1 MDVYLRK
8 IFDKNMLNRRI
19 LRIKAFKVLYSSVLA
34 GNMSLSQAESQLE
47 ISCEATRDLY
57 IYMLGIISPL
67 TKIAKDRIEAAKA
80 KFNPTEEEKNPNM
93 KFAENALA
101 VLIDSDQDFQ
111 KVFKK
116 KKFDWSQYDLLL
128 KKVMTSVASKEYF
141 AEYMA
146 SPERSLAEDC
156 KLFTRIYEEEFEDC
170 VELEKL
176 LEDKSLYWNDDLAY
190 SLTWCCK
197 TLKNLAKG
205 ESWSLIPLYQ
215 SEMLKGD
222 GVESD
227 KFFVRKLLQASFA
240 GYEKYSAMVAESVTG
255 WEKERLFS
263 TDVVLIS
270 MGLAE
275 AVSFPTIPV
284 KVTMN
289 EYVEISKF
297 YGTPKS
303 RSFVNGLLDK
313 LVQQLANEGQINKDG
328 KGLL

>member
-1 MDVYLRK
+1 
-8 IFDKNMLNRRI
+8 MLNRRI

-34 GNMSLSQAESQLE
+34 GNMSLADAESQLE
-47 ISCEATRDLY
+47 LSCEAARDLY

-80 KFNPTEEEKNPNM
+80 KFNPTEEERNPNM

-101 VLIDSDQDFQ
+101 KLIDADEDFQ
-111 KVFKK
+111 KLFKK

-128 KKVMTSVASKEYF
+128 KKVMTSVASKDYY

-146 SPERSLAEDC
+146 SPDTSLAEDC
-156 KLFTRIYEEEFEDC
+156 KLFTRIFEEEFVDSE
-170 VELEKL
+170 ELEML

-197 TLKNLAKG
+197 TLNGFAKG
-205 ESWSLIPLYQ
+205 EGWSLLPLYQ
-215 SEMLKGD
+215 SEMLKGE

-227 KFFVRKLLQASFA
+227 KYFVRKLLQSSFA
-240 GYEKYSAMVAESVTG
+240 GYERYSAMVSEAVSG

-263 TDVVLIS
+263 TDVVLIV

-275 AVSFPTIPV
+275 AASFPTIPV

-303 RSFVNGLLDK
+303 RAFVNGLLDK
-313 LVQQLANEGQINKDG
+313 LIQQLVNEGQIKKEG

>member
-313 LVQQLANEGQINKDG
+313 LVQQLANEGQINKEG

>member
-1 MDVYLRK
+1 
-8 IFDKNMLNRRI
+8 MLNRRI

-34 GNMSLSQAESQLE
+34 ENMSLAQAEAQLE
-47 ISCEATRDLY
+47 LSCEATRDLY
-57 IYMLGIISPL
+57 IYMLGIVSPL
-67 TKIAKDRIEAAKA
+67 TRIAQDKIEAAKS
-80 KFNPTEEEKNPNM
+80 KFNPTEEERNPNM

-101 VLIDSDQDFQ
+101 KLLDEDADFQ
-111 KVFKK
+111 KVYKK
-116 KKFDWSQYDLLL
+116 KKFDWTQYDLFL
-128 KKVMTSVASKEYF
+128 KKVMNSIISKEYY

-146 SPERSLAEDC
+146 SDKRSLAEDC
-156 KLFTRIYEEEFEDC
+156 KLFTRIFEEEFVDSE
-170 VELEKL
+170 ELERI
-176 LEDKSLYWNDDLAY
+176 LEDKSLYWNVDLAY

-215 SEMLKGD
+215 SELLTGE

-227 KFFVRKLLQASFA
+227 KLFVRKLLQASFA
-240 GYEKYSAMVAESVTG
+240 GYEKYSAMVAESVSG

-263 TDVVLIS
+263 TDVVLIV

-275 AVSFPTIPV
+275 AVTFPSIPV

-297 YGTPKS
+297 FGTPKS

-313 LVQQLANEGQINKDG
+313 LVQQLVNEGQINKEG

>member
-1 MDVYLRK
+1 
-8 IFDKNMLNRRI
+8 MLNRRI
-19 LRIKAFKVLYSSVLA
+19 LRIKAFKVLYSGVLA
-34 GNMSLSQAESQLE
+34 ENMSLAQAEAQLE
-47 ISCEATRDLY
+47 LSCEATRDLY
-57 IYMLGIISPL
+57 IYMLGIVSPL
-67 TKIAKDRIEAAKA
+67 TKIAQDRIEAAKS
-80 KFNPTEEEKNPNM
+80 KFNPTEEERNPNM
-93 KFAENALA
+93 KFADNALA
-101 VLIDSDQDFQ
+101 KLLDTDEDFQ

-116 KKFDWSQYDLLL
+116 KKFDWGQYDLFL

-146 SPERSLAEDC
+146 SPERSLADDC
-156 KLFTRIYEEEFEDC
+156 KLFTKIYEEEFVDSE
-170 VELEKL
+170 ELEKI

-197 TLKNLAKG
+197 TLKNLANG
-205 ESWSLIPLYQ
+205 EKWSLIPLYQ
-215 SEMLKGD
+215 SEMLKGE

-227 KFFVRKLLQASFA
+227 KFFVRKLLQSSFA
-240 GYEKYSAMVAESVTG
+240 GYERYSAIVAESVQG

-263 TDVVLIS
+263 TDVVLIV

-275 AVSFPTIPV
+275 AVAFPTIPV

-289 EYVEISKF
+289 EYVEISKY

-303 RSFVNGLLDK
+303 RSFVNGILDGLVQK
-313 LVQQLANEGQINKDG
+313 LVNEGQIRKEG

>member
-1 MDVYLRK
+1 MNVYLPK
-8 IFDKNMLNRRI
+8 ILDKNMLNRRI

-146 SPERSLAEDC
+146 SPERSLVEDC

-313 LVQQLANEGQINKDG
+313 LVQQLANEGQINKEG

>member
-1 MDVYLRK
+1 
-8 IFDKNMLNRRI
+8 MLNRRI

-34 GNMSLSQAESQLE
+34 GNMSLAEAEAQLE
-47 ISCEATRDLY
+47 LSCEATRDLY
-57 IYMLGIISPL
+57 IYMLGIVSPL
-67 TKIAKDRIEAAKA
+67 TKIAQERIEAGKS
-80 KFNPTEEEKNPNM
+80 KFNPTEEERNPNM

-101 VLIDSDQDFQ
+101 KFLDEDVDFQ

-116 KKFDWSQYDLLL
+116 KKFEWMQYDLFL
-128 KKVMTSVASKEYF
+128 KKVMTSVASKEYY

-146 SPERSLAEDC
+146 SGDKSLAEDC
-156 KLFTRIYEEEFEDC
+156 KLFTRIFEEEFVDSE
-170 VELEKL
+170 ELEKI

-197 TLKNLAKG
+197 TLKNIAKG
-205 ESWSLIPLYQ
+205 ENWSLIPLYQ
-215 SEMLKGD
+215 SEMLKGE

-227 KFFVRKLLQASFA
+227 KLFVRRLLKASFA
-240 GYEKYSAMVAESVTG
+240 GYERYSAMVAESVSG

-263 TDVVLIS
+263 TDVVLVV

-275 AVSFPTIPV
+275 AASFPTIPV

-313 LVQQLANEGQINKDG
+313 LVQQLANDGQINKEG